1 MGLSII
7 NFLFSG
13 IAVIICLVL
22 HELGHGFVSY
32 LLGDETPKKEGRLT
46 LNPLAHLDLMGTI
59 MLLFFH
65 FGWAKPVS
73 IRSDNYKHQ
82 KLGVVLTA
90 LAGPLVNFLIALIGL
105 FLLNISMIEG
115 TYLSLLL
122 SYIVTISVSL
132 GVFNLIPI
140 PPLDGSKVLYAI
152 LPSDLYFKY
161 MRYEQY
167 GMIILIICLVT
178 GILNAPLTIGVSVVY
193 SVLGSIVGLIL

>member
-1 MGLSII
+1 MSLDII

-22 HELGHGFVSY
+22 HELGHGYVSY
-32 LLGDETPKKEGRLT
+32 LLGDETPKREGRLT
-46 LNPLAHLDLMGTI
+46 LNPLAHLDLFGTI

-90 LAGPLVNFLIALIGL
+90 LAGPIVNFIIALIGL
-105 FLLNISMIEG
+105 FLLHIPFVNG

-122 SYIVTISVSL
+122 SYIVSISISL

-167 GMIILIICLVT
+167 GMIVLMICLVT
-178 GILNAPLTIGVSVVY
+178 GVLNMPLTIGVSAIY
-193 SVLGSIVGLIL
+193 NVLNSIVGLVL

>member
-152 LPSDLYFKY
+152 YQVIY
-161 MRYEQY
+161 
-167 GMIILIICLVT
+167 IL
-178 GILNAPLTIGVSVVY
+178 
-193 SVLGSIVGLIL
+193 SI

>member
-1 MGLSII
+1 MSLDII
-7 NFLFSG
+7 NFLFTG

-22 HELGHGFVSY
+22 HELGHGYVSY
-32 LLGDETPKKEGRLT
+32 LLGDETPKREGRLT
-46 LNPLAHLDLMGTI
+46 LNPLAHLDLFGTI

-90 LAGPLVNFLIALIGL
+90 LAGPIVNFIIALIGL
-105 FLLNISMIEG
+105 FLLHIPFVNG

-122 SYIVTISVSL
+122 SYIVSISISL

-167 GMIILIICLVT
+167 GMIVLMICLVT
-178 GILNAPLTIGVSVVY
+178 GVLNMPLTIGVSAIY
-193 SVLGSIVGLIL
+193 NVLNSIVGLVL